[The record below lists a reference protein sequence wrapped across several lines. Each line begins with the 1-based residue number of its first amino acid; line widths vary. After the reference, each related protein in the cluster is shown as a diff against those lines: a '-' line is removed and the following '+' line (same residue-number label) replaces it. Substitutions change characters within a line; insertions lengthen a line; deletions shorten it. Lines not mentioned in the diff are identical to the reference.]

1 MDDMERLTERQSAG
15 YDLKEMGG
23 AWCDNYCEEQSKA
36 TCKDCAIWKAIQK
49 LARYEDLAE
58 QGRLIELPCKVGDTV
73 WSTRGWDNKKISKK
87 IDGKTWYRDIFQ
99 HKITKEKFSLY
110 DLDKIGKDV
119 FLTKEEAE
127 AKLEKLKEGVE

>member
-1 MDDMERLTERQSAG
+1 MGRLTIRIDGEA
-15 YDLKEMGG
+15 YIEKVV
-23 AWCDNYCEEQSKA
+23 NKFCEEVCVDINSCNRCPIRDA
-36 TCKDCAIWKAIQK
+36 FNK
-49 LARYEDLAE
+49 LAHYEDLEE

-73 WSTRGWDNKKISKK
+73 WSTRWWDNKKISKK
-87 IDGKTWYRDIFQ
+87 IDGETWYRDIFQ

-127 AKLEKLKEGVE
+127 VKLEELKEGME